1 LLSSKTVLVV
11 DDEPDNRDIMRV
23 IVEEIVGCQAM
34 QAKDGQEAL
43 AAISSHKPDLILL
56 DLMLPRLDGFQV
68 MRILKQDERTASI
81 PVIAITAMAQP
92 KDKERAV
99 AAGAVDFIDKPFDL
113 DEVADKIRSYLNGA
127 SAAA

>member
-1 LLSSKTVLVV
+1 MLSSKTVLVV